1 MEATTGAE
9 VSSRAIARAG
19 MLSTLPAA
27 VSTFA
32 VCPVPV
38 AVAGDR
44 GSSSGR
50 GGDAAVVLAA
60 VTAAGGLEVATVR
73 RGTLSQ
79 LAATVSMSLGE
90 ATELI
95 SI

>member
-32 VCPVPV
+32 VCPMPI
-38 AVAGDR
+38 AGGGAR
-44 GSSSGR
+44 GASCGR
-50 GGDAAVVLAA
+50 GGAAAGGVGA